1 MEVARETVLERARED
16 RQIARRGD
24 LLVVGKSRSVAVD
37 RARHAER
44 ARLARHHVG
53 EIVFVMA
60 DRLAD
65 RDRNVVRRTGHDRL
79 DRVLDADRLARGNA
93 ELRGLL
99 RGGVLGD
106 RNLRAKRHCALV
118 ELFEQEVERHHLGDR
133 SRMAQS
139 VFISRV
145 ERPAA
150 VGVDDDRGK
159 RRRSG
164 NGRDRRGRDV
174 MIMRVMRDRV
184 SAMVPIMMGLRGRA
198 GDREGRGGDQRRRR
212 QTNESADSRT
222 PATQRHERA
231 LQLYATA
238 EAEPPTVAPR
248 TQEPTIW
255 RRGYAAVN
263 ETPATVGILGQAIE
277 IPGSPHGDGDRSE

>member
-1 MEVARETVLERARED
+1 M
-16 RQIARRGD
+16 RRGD

-53 EIVFVMA
+53 EIVFRLA

-79 DRVLDADRLARGNA
+79 DRVLDADRLARVEA

-99 RGGVLGD
+99 RGGVFGD
-106 RNLRAKRHCALV
+106 RNLRMERHCALV

-150 VGVDDDRGK
+150 VGVDDNRGK

-164 NGRDRRGRDV
+164 NGRDRSSGV
-174 MIMRVMRDRV
+174 MMMRVMRDRV
-184 SAMVPIMMGLRGRA
+184 VVRVMRDRVGAMVSIMMGLRRRA

-231 LQLYATA
+231 LFNSTQRLRPSR
-238 EAEPPTVAPR
+238 PPLRHAHRNRRYGDAVTRRLTRRRRPR
-248 TQEPTIW
+248 HFG
-255 RRGYAAVN
+255 R
-263 ETPATVGILGQAIE
+263 QAIE
-277 IPGSPHGDGDRSE
+277 IPGSPHGAGDRSE